1 MREREMVEASATY
14 LLNKIDNFVTN
25 KFRFRESIEERVNEL
40 KREHEMITEVLKGA
54 DALREEEGNEIRVWI
69 QQLREIGSEIEGV
82 VGMYA
87 YRNANGNAN
96 PWYDRWPRMTTRS
109 ITKNINAIETKLKS
123 IKEKK
128 EVYQNFL
135 SSHPATTSAEHEA
148 VAPYYTPEEE
158 IVGVEGPREM
168 LASWVLDVERAY
180 GVMFVVGMG
189 GSGKTALVNLVYEQL
204 KTDFRCH
211 VWLTA
216 SKFEQT
222 EDLLSNMYNKLC
234 NQTGQSSSASS
245 QDLIH
250 MLRNYL
256 QDKRYLI
263 VLDNWNRKD
272 WESVKFA
279 FPNDTIGRVMITT
292 RRGDIASSCRDTST
306 YIYKIPLLPDEKAEQ
321 LFCIR
326 AFPETHGYPSVPGLP
341 EASRRLLKP
350 CEGLPLGIIEM
361 GKVLS
366 RKEKRESVFKRLEC
380 SLQDELKLNSGQL
393 SSITEVLLLS
403 YNDLPTHLKPCFLYM
418 SMFPE
423 DHPVNRRMLIRLWIA
438 EDFIKGASQKES
450 EDIGEEYL
458 EELMERN
465 LVQASELEF
474 DGRPRTCRV
483 HSLMHKIALSK
494 SEAERFCAVTGD
506 VPEKITRLS
515 IQNSEFKVP
524 DKVQNVH
531 TFLSSISH
539 WRIPPGIIS
548 KMKLLKILHLDHAI
562 LEALPSGIK
571 KLLLLKYL
579 SLRNTK
585 IKLLSISTGR
595 LKHLETLNVKETYV
609 TELPSSLVT
618 LEKLQ
623 HLLVGC
629 YTIIGRE
636 AFNAVQGVKV
646 PKEIGKLTNLQK
658 LSFVRAD
665 KDHKLIQELQNL
677 KKLRKLGIVDLPSNS
692 GQFLCKTIE
701 ALKSLRS
708 LSMASETSNQVL
720 DIQEIKEPP
729 QLQRLNLWGRLEKMP
744 QWISNLHELVRIRL
758 KWSRLTA
765 VNNPLTII
773 GRLNNLLELQLLDA
787 YSGNQLEFCAGTFL
801 KLKIL
806 EFDQMEQLQMIK
818 IQNGALTCLQKL
830 SITLCPNL
838 REFPT
843 GIAYTQLMELHL
855 RGMAPE
861 FVNQL
866 KKNGPIHHLVR
877 NIKILLWR
885 LQNAKWVQQEM
896 S

>member
-1 MREREMVEASATY
+1 
-14 LLNKIDNFVTN
+14 
-25 KFRFRESIEERVNEL
+25 
-40 KREHEMITEVLKGA
+40 
-54 DALREEEGNEIRVWI
+54 
-69 QQLREIGSEIEGV
+69 
-82 VGMYA
+82 
-87 YRNANGNAN
+87 
-96 PWYDRWPRMTTRS
+96 
-109 ITKNINAIETKLKS
+109 
-123 IKEKK
+123 
-128 EVYQNFL
+128 
-135 SSHPATTSAEHEA
+135 
-148 VAPYYTPEEE
+148 
-158 IVGVEGPREM
+158 
-168 LASWVLDVERAY
+168 
-180 GVMFVVGMG
+180 
-189 GSGKTALVNLVYEQL
+189 
-204 KTDFRCH
+204 
-211 VWLTA
+211 
-216 SKFEQT
+216 
-222 EDLLSNMYNKLC
+222 
-234 NQTGQSSSASS
+234 
-245 QDLIH
+245 
-250 MLRNYL
+250 
-256 QDKRYLI
+256 
-263 VLDNWNRKD
+263 
-272 WESVKFA
+272 
-279 FPNDTIGRVMITT
+279 
-292 RRGDIASSCRDTST
+292 
-306 YIYKIPLLPDEKAEQ
+306 
-321 LFCIR
+321 
-326 AFPETHGYPSVPGLP
+326 
-341 EASRRLLKP
+341 
-350 CEGLPLGIIEM
+350 M

-366 RKEKRESVFKRLEC
+366 RKEKRESVFKKLEC

-403 YNDLPTHLKPCFLYM
+403 YNDLPTHLKHCFLYM

-438 EDFIKGASQKES
+438 EDFIKGASQKEP

-465 LVQASELEF
+465 LVQVSELEF

-506 VPEKITRLS
+506 VPEKIKRLS

-524 DKVQNVH
+524 DKVQLVH

-548 KMKLLKILHLDHAI
+548 NMKLLKILHLDHAI

-579 SLRNTK
+579 SLRNTR

-595 LKHLETLNVKETYV
+595 LKLLETLNVKETFV

-618 LEKLQ
+618 LENLR
-623 HLLVGC
+623 HLLVGR
-629 YTIIGRE
+629 YTIIGHE

-665 KDHKLIQELQNL
+665 HQLIQELQYL

-692 GQFLCKTIE
+692 GPFLCKAIE

-729 QLQRLNLWGRLEKMP
+729 QLQRLYLWGRLEKMP
-744 QWISNLHELVRIRL
+744 QWISKLHELVRIRL

-765 VNNPLTII
+765 VNNPITII

-787 YSGNQLEFCAGTFL
+787 YIGNQLEFCTGTFR

-818 IQNGALTCLQKL
+818 IHNGALPCLQKL

-838 REFPT
+838 REFPS

-855 RGMAPE
+855 RDMPPE

-866 KKNGPIHHLVR
+866 EKNGPQHHLVR
-877 NIKILLWR
+877 NKKIILWR
-885 LQNAKWVQQEM
+885 WHLQKAEWVQQEM

>member
-1 MREREMVEASATY
+1 MAEAATY
-14 LLNKIDNFVTN
+14 LLNKIDKFVTN
-25 KFRFRESIEERVNEL
+25 ELRLRGSIEERVNEL

-54 DALREEEGNEIRVWI
+54 DALKEEEGNEIRVWI

-82 VGMYA
+82 VDMYA

-96 PWYDRWPRMTTRS
+96 PWYDRWPRMTTHS
-109 ITKNINAIETKLKS
+109 ITKNIHVIETKLKS

-128 EVYQNFL
+128 EAYQNCL
-135 SSHPATTSAEHEA
+135 SSHPASTSAEHEA
-148 VAPYYTPEEE
+148 GIAPLYTPEKE
-158 IVGVEGPREM
+158 IVGVEGPRAT

-189 GSGKTALVNLVYEQL
+189 GSGKTVLVKLVYEQL
-204 KTDFRCH
+204 KTDFDCH

-216 SKFEQT
+216 SMFEQT
-222 EDLLSNMYNKLC
+222 GDLLLNMYNKLC

-272 WESVKFA
+272 WESVKYA
-279 FPNDTIGRVMITT
+279 FPKDNISRVMITT
-292 RRGDIASSCRDTST
+292 RRGDIAFSCRETSID
-306 YIYKIPLLPDEKAEQ
+306 IYEIPLLPYEKAEQ
-321 LFCIR
+321 LFCRI
-326 AFPETHGYPSVPGLP
+326 AFPESSAYPSVPGLP
-341 EASRRLLKP
+341 EVSQRLLKA

-361 GKVLS
+361 GKVMS
-366 RKEKRESVFKRLEC
+366 RKLRRESEFTKLEC

-393 SSITEVLLLS
+393 SSITQVLLLS
-403 YNDLPTHLKPCFLYM
+403 YNDLPTHLKCCFLYM

-423 DHPVNRRMLIRLWIA
+423 DHPVNRRMLIRLWMA
-438 EDFIKGASQKES
+438 EDFIKGVSRKEP

-458 EELMERN
+458 EELMKRN

-483 HSLMHKIALSK
+483 HSLLHKIALSK

-506 VPEKITRLS
+506 VSEKIPRLS
-515 IQNSEFKVP
+515 IQNNEFKVP
-524 DKVQNVH
+524 DKVQHVH
-531 TFLSSISH
+531 TFLSSSSH

-548 KMKLLKILHLDHAI
+548 NMKLLKILHLDHAN

-595 LKHLETLNVKETYV
+595 LKLLETLNVKETFV
-609 TELPSSLVT
+609 TELPGSLVS
-618 LEKLQ
+618 LGNLR
-623 HLLVGC
+623 HLLVGH
-629 YTIIGRE
+629 YTIIGHE
-636 AFNAVQGVKV
+636 AFNAVQGVNV

-665 KDHKLIQELQNL
+665 KDHKLIQQLQNL
-677 KKLRKLGIVDLPSNS
+677 KKLRKLGIVNLPSNS
-692 GQFLCKTIE
+692 GPFLCKAIE
-701 ALKSLRS
+701 ALRSLRS
-708 LSMASETSNQVL
+708 LSVASETSNQVL
-720 DIQEIKEPP
+720 DIQEMQEPP
-729 QLQRLNLWGRLEKMP
+729 QLQRLYLWGRLEKMP

-765 VNNPLTII
+765 VNNPITIL

-787 YSGNQLEFCAGTFL
+787 YMGNQLEFCAGTFL

-806 EFDQMEQLQMIK
+806 EFDQMEPLQTIK
-818 IQNGALTCLQKL
+818 IHNGALPCLQKL

-843 GIAYTQLMELHL
+843 GIAYTPLMELHL
-855 RGMAPE
+855 RDMPPE

-866 KKNGPIHHLVR
+866 KKNGPQHHLVR
-877 NIKILLWR
+877 NIKIILWR
-885 LQNAKWVQQEM
+885 LQNAKWEQEM